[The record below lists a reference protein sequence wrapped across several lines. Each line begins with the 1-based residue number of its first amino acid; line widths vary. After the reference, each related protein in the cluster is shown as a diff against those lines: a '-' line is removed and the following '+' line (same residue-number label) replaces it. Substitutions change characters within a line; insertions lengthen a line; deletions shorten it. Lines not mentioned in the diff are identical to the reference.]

1 MQIHIVIFTTY
12 IFFFKNSPIIV
23 CFPERNGGLYPAAHF
38 CVNRICVYTNNA
50 VPIQHLPKN
59 PIQKQNPKTPT
70 LFARNFRWETLRW
83 SVFGVRRIDKYV
95 AATEILNQAFIAKR
109 PANKSK
115 KCCMLNLSPCNT
127 FADKIDEK
135 RLVRDF
141 FGASFWREDIVVPF
155 VTTYAIPLRPAFAT
169 SYIPKNSIA

>member
-1 MQIHIVIFTTY
+1 MLNLSPCNTFADKIDEKRLVRD
-12 IFFFKNSPIIV
+12 FFGARHTVKYV
-23 CFPERNGGLYPAAHF
+23 AATKKSN
-38 CVNRICVYTNNA
+38 NRFSQFQQEY
-50 VPIQHLPKN
+50 LR
-59 PIQKQNPKTPT
+59 
-70 LFARNFRWETLRW
+70 ARFL
-83 SVFGVRRIDKYV
+83 GVRRTGKYV

-141 FGASFWREDIVVPF
+141 FGARRFWREDIVVPF

-169 SYIPKNSIA
+169 SYITKNSIA